1 MGIPHFPIHPWL
13 AGPNHLSTWDILIHI
28 FIGIIITLYIISHRI
43 ICTHIR
49 GNKEAR
55 KQLLLRLTQS
65 TLLPCFSS
73 PGISRLKTATR
84 HFSALVAGLPSA
96 GVARFKA
103 SAGMVATLWCDVL
116 LWCGDLFSVWS
127 GCIVWCKGRTEL
139 PASIHPCERNRWRGW
154 IGRLYGLRFRLLRE
168 GGWRSCLGSC
178 WKPWLWWLG
187 VN

>member
-1 MGIPHFPIHPWL
+1 MRCERIACPCTLRLYSTHIVSSKIKSSTTTLYLTREAPTQVAVLAWDMGIPHFPIHPWL

-43 ICTHIR
+43 LCTHIR
-49 GNKEAR
+49 GNEEAR

-84 HFSALVAGLPSA
+84 LFSALVAGLLSA

-103 SAGMVATLWCDVL
+103 SAGMVATL
-116 LWCGDLFSVWS
+116 
-127 GCIVWCKGRTEL
+127 
-139 PASIHPCERNRWRGW
+139 
-154 IGRLYGLRFRLLRE
+154 
-168 GGWRSCLGSC
+168 
-178 WKPWLWWLG
+178 
-187 VN
+187 